1 MAEFEKGT
9 MYNNGNEAPKST
21 MGTQLQDFYFYRKAL
36 IDLVKEQFFMPLADT
51 QAMPKNHGKKIKRY
65 HYIPL
70 LDDRN
75 VNDQGIDATG
85 AVIANGNLYGSSRDI
100 GNVTKKLPLLREE
113 GGRVNRVGYS
123 RKTIEGTFTKMG
135 FFDEFTDESM
145 AFDSDS
151 DLEQHMA
158 RESLRA
164 AHEITEATLQID
176 LLNGAGVVKY
186 AGEATKEVEITG
198 EGATVSEVSYAD
210 LVRLSI
216 DLDNNKTPKSTT
228 VITGSRMIDTRVVG
242 SARYLFISSALL
254 PTLMQ
259 MKDYH
264 GGKAFISVEH
274 YADAGTIRHG
284 EAGSIAG
291 FRVVVVPEMLHWA
304 ATGAEVTAD
313 DGNGYRF
320 SENDAG
326 EKRFDIY
333 PMLVVGDGS
342 FTTIGFQ
349 TAGKTVKF
357 DIITKKPGREM
368 ADRHDPY
375 GEMGFHSIK
384 WYYGCMI
391 LRNER
396 LAVIKT
402 VAPL

>member
-1 MAEFEKGT
+1 MSDFEKGHI
-9 MYNNGNEAPKST
+9 YGKGNEDPKSSV
-21 MGTQLQDFYFYRKAL
+21 GTQLQEYYIYRKAL
-36 IDLVKEQFFMPLADT
+36 IDLVKEQYFMPLADVR
-51 QAMPKNHGKKIKRY
+51 AMPKHHGKKIKQY
-65 HYIPL
+65 HYVPV

-75 VNDQGIDATG
+75 INDQGIDANG
-85 AVIANGNLYGSSRDI
+85 AVIANGNLYGSSKDI
-100 GNVTKKLPLLREE
+100 GNVTAKLPLLREE

-135 FFDEFTDESM
+135 FFDEFTAESL
-145 AFDSDS
+145 AFDTDS
-151 DLEQHMA
+151 ELENHMT

-164 AHEITEATLQID
+164 AHEITEAVLQID

-186 AGEATKEVEITG
+186 AGAATKDDEISGEADALTEV
-198 EGATVSEVSYAD
+198 AYAD

-216 DLDNNKTPKSTT
+216 DMDNNRTSKNTT
-228 VITGSRMIDTRVVG
+228 VITGSRNIDTRVIP
-242 SARYLFISSALL
+242 SARYMFISSALL
-254 PTLMQ
+254 PTLMK

-264 GGKAFISVEH
+264 GGKAFIPVEH
-274 YADAGTIRHG
+274 YADATTIRRG
-284 EAGSIAG
+284 EAGAIAG
-291 FRVVVVPEMLHWA
+291 FRIVVVPEMLNWSA
-304 ATGAEVTAD
+304 KGAKATSP

-320 SENDAG
+320 SQNASG
-326 EKRFDIY
+326 EDRYDIY

-349 TAGKTVKF
+349 THGKTVKF

-391 LRNER
+391 LRNEH
-396 LAVIKT
+396 LALIKT